1 MSQQPTPPS
10 RRDRTRPAEL
20 IGLAG
25 AMAIFTGLVVLLSTR
40 QVELTLIFLGVAFIV
55 SLVGLAMLTLA
66 VGPTGEE
73 QLDLSEQ
80 DRDQQDA
87 EQQGR
92 TDGKT
97 RGH

>member
-55 SLVGLAMLTLA
+55 SLVGLAMLALA
-66 VGPTGEE
+66 VRPTGEE
-73 QLDLSEQ
+73 KFDLSEQ
-80 DRDQQDA
+80 DRDQHDL
-87 EQQGR
+87 EQGGLPDE
-92 TDGKT
+92 TS